1 MSMKKVLEG
10 GLPVTT
16 IGASLAFGGV
26 QPRAYSLMQ
35 LARFTNPQNCDRILC
50 GLTRR
55 LNRSWEAKP
64 LTTLMQNTRR
74 YRFAFCLDAGQGFVI
89 S

>member
-1 MSMKKVLEG
+1 MKKVLEW
-10 GLPVTT
+10 GLALTA
-16 IGASLAFGGV
+16 IGTSIAFGGV
-26 QPRAYSLMQ
+26 QPPASSLMQ
-35 LARFTNPQNCDRILC
+35 VGRFTKVQNCDRIVF

-64 LTTLMQNTRR
+64 LTKFMQNTRR
-74 YRFAFCLDAGQGFVI
+74 YRFAFCLDASQGFVI